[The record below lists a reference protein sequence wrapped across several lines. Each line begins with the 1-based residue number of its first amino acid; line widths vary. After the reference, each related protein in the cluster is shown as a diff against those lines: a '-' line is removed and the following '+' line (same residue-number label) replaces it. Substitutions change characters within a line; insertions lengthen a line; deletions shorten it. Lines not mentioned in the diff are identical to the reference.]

1 MIPIVILIPLVLG
14 GMAFAWPENRNR
26 PVFLLVGAAAH
37 AAGMAG
43 LWLREEPPLLDGF
56 LFLDAAGKVTLTA
69 TSALFLACAVYA
81 QGYLRRRDDR
91 DNRVFVGGLL
101 VLLSALT
108 MVGVAQHLGLLWVAI
123 ELTTLATAPLI
134 YFNRNARSLEAAWKY
149 LLVCSLGIALALL
162 GTFFLALAGA
172 APGGPRSLLVGDLV
186 RAGPALSKPWVRAA
200 FVFLLVGYGTKMGLA
215 PLHSWKPDAYGEA
228 PGLLG
233 ALLSGGVTSFAFLA
247 LARVYQ
253 VCRAAGEDAF
263 ARDALVGLGLLSMAL
278 AAVFMVGQR
287 DFKRM
292 LAYSSVE
299 HMGILAVGLGL
310 GGSAVPG
317 AFFHSLNNGLS
328 KGVLFLAAG
337 NIHRSF
343 GSKVTDDVRG
353 AARRL
358 PVSGPLFLAGF
369 LAVTGTP
376 PFSPFF
382 SEFVILNGALGTGR
396 YWVGGLFLLFMAAI
410 FIGMG
415 TTILKVVQGDD
426 AGTPSRPGF
435 GDSWLTAAPPL
446 VLMLVVLALG
456 LWLPRSLADLFQSA
470 AHLVAGS

>member
-1 MIPIVILIPLVLG
+1 VLLLVILVPLVLG
-14 GMAFAWPENRNR
+14 GMAFAWPENRSR
-26 PVFLLVGAAAH
+26 PAFLLVGAVVH
-37 AAGMAG
+37 AAGMTD
-43 LWLREEPPLLDGF
+43 LWVRPEPPLLDG
-56 LFLDAAGKVTLTA
+56 LLHLDAVAKVALTA

-108 MVGVAQHLGLLWVAI
+108 TVGVAQHLGLLWVAI

-162 GTFFLALAGA
+162 GTFFLALASA
-172 APGGPRSLLVGDLV
+172 APGGPRSLLVEELV
-186 RAGPALSKPWVRAA
+186 RAGPSLSKPWVRAA

-233 ALLSGGVTSFAFLA
+233 ALLSGSVTTFAFLS
-247 LARVYQ
+247 LVRVFQ

-278 AAVFMVGQR
+278 AAVFMIGQR

-317 AFFHSLNNGLS
+317 AFFHSMNNSLS

-337 NIHRSF
+337 NIHRAF
-343 GSKVTDDVRG
+343 GSKLTDEVHG

-358 PVSGPLFLAGF
+358 PVSGPLFLLGF
-369 LAVTGTP
+369 LAIAGTP

-382 SEFVILNGALGTGR
+382 STFVILNGALGAGR
-396 YWVGGLFLLFMAAI
+396 FVVGGLFLLFLAVI
-410 FIGMG
+410 FVGMG
-415 TTILKVVQGDD
+415 ATVLGVVQGDD
-426 AGTPSRPGF
+426 AGAPSRTGF

-446 VLMLVVLALG
+446 ALAAALLLLG
-456 LWLPRSLADLFQSA
+456 LWLPRGLADLFQDA
-470 AHLVAGS
+470 ARLVGGR